1 MSEFTRLVYI
11 VGMTFFLSAFVAF
24 CLTPQKHAPINN
36 DSATDFDN
44 ITSIELLTQ
53 YQADRAALNRAW
65 NIPLSE
71 ACYEKKMKL
80 EHKYLDWT
88 NYLLRNSPVL
98 SLSEEVD
105 IRLLKNH
112 VLSKI
117 HDLQL
122 EQTKQKELSVLTTPY
137 MPLIKLMEARK
148 RHEKTDSKIV
158 AQTLHKVTGLIKES
172 ENLLNNYATQ
182 KDPIK
187 NKRLRSLLADL
198 NQKMNEWYTFRDSYD
213 PNFSWWCE
221 SPYQD
226 FVQTSQKY
234 LNLFDTE
241 EEIIGDPIGEDA
253 LIKQL
258 GYAMIPYPPKD
269 LIKIA
274 EREFEWCEKEK
285 AKTIKKLGA
294 KDWKHALEMA
304 KSGHVEPGEQPSMIK
319 ELHDESVSF
328 LKERDLITIPELADD
343 VWRMQMM
350 SPARQKVSPYFTGG
364 EVISVSY
371 PTDTMT
377 HEEKMKSM
385 LGNNRHFSRATVHH
399 ELIPGHH
406 LQSYMAKRWNTH
418 RQMFYTPFY
427 VEGWALYWELLLW
440 DLEFQESP
448 LDEVGML
455 FWRSHRCARI
465 IFSLNFHLGKWSPK
479 ECIDFLI
486 ERVGHEPLNAEAEVR
501 RSVQGGYSPL
511 YQAAYMLGGLQLR
524 ALAKEL
530 ISSGKHTLKSF
541 HDEVIK
547 QGPIPIAAVRALLTT
562 EPFVNK
568 KSDLPSKMAEWKF
581 ND

>member
-24 CLTPQKHAPINN
+24 CITQQKHEPVNSGS
-36 DSATDFDN
+36 SADFDN

-53 YQADRAALNRAW
+53 YQADRAALNRTW

-71 ACYEKKMKL
+71 VCYEKKIKL
-80 EHKYLDWT
+80 EQKYLNWT
-88 NYLLRNSPVL
+88 NYLLEDASVL

-105 IRLLKNH
+105 IRLLNNH

-122 EQTKQKELSVLTTPY
+122 DQARQKELSSLTTPY
-137 MPLIKLMEARK
+137 MPLVKLMESRK
-148 RHEKTDSKIV
+148 RHEKTDSKLI
-158 AQTLHKVTGLIKES
+158 AQTLHKVTGLIKGAEKTLS
-172 ENLLNNYATQ
+172 DFAPR

-187 NKRLRSLLADL
+187 NKRLRALLLDI
-198 NQKMNEWYTFRDSYD
+198 NQKMNAWYTFRDTYD
-213 PNFSWWCE
+213 PNFSWWCKV
-221 SPYQD
+221 PYQD
-226 FVQTSQKY
+226 FLKTSQEY

-241 EEIIGDPIGEDA
+241 EEIIGDPIGEEA

-258 GYAMIPYPPKD
+258 GYAMIPYSPED

-274 EREFEWCEKEK
+274 EREFDWCEKEK
-285 AKTIKKLGA
+285 ENTTKKLGA
-294 KDWKHALEMA
+294 KNWKHALEMA
-304 KSGHVEPGEQPSMIK
+304 KSGHVEPGNQPSMIK

-350 SPARQKVSPYFTGG
+350 SPERQKVSPYFTGG

-418 RQMFYTPFY
+418 RQIFYTPFY

-440 DLEFQESP
+440 DLKFQESP

-530 ISSGKHTLKSF
+530 ISSEKYTLKGF
-541 HDEVIK
+541 HDEVLK
-547 QGPIPIAAVRALLTT
+547 QGPIPIAAVRALLLG
-562 EPFVNK
+562 PFSNK
-568 KSDLPSKMAEWKF
+568 RSDLPSKMAEWKF